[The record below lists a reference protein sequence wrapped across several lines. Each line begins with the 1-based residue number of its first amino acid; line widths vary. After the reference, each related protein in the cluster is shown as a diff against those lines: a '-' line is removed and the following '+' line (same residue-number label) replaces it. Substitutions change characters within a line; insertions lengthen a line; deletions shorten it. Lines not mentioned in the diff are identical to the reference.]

1 MRFPLTRFLALLLV
15 LAALLGGSACSLRGS
30 KISNSDIDKLN
41 SANARIQGMSAEY
54 QAGILQCASA
64 TVKKTCILKLYSK
77 LAGDVQSAADT
88 YEQVANGVHGDCQ
101 AAIRAAGEHF
111 HSAALALKQG
121 RAPNLSYKRMKA
133 DNEKVRL
140 ACTLKRASQ

>member
-77 LAGDVQSAADT
+77 LAGDVQSADA
-88 YEQVANGVHGDCQ
+88 
-101 AAIRAAGEHF
+101 R
-111 HSAALALKQG
+111 
-121 RAPNLSYKRMKA
+121 RR
-133 DNEKVRL
+133 
-140 ACTLKRASQ
+140 

>member
-41 SANARIQGMSAEY
+41 SANAKIQGISAEY

-77 LAGDVQSAADT
+77 LANDVQSAADT
-88 YEQVANGVHGDCQ
+88 YEQVAKGAHGDCQ
-101 AAIRAAGEHF
+101 TALRTTGEHF
-111 HSAALALKQG
+111 HGAALNLKQG

-133 DNEKVRL
+133 DNDEVIR
-140 ACTLKRASQ
+140 ACKLKRASK